1 MSFAFPEAG
10 EKLFRGDT
18 HVIEFAVNQGGVPT
32 NLTGYSI
39 WFTMKTNVTNTDS
52 NASTIQKTIGSGI
65 TVLDAAAGTIKVTI
79 APNDTATINAETTYV
94 CDLQIKSAGGDIFT
108 VADGTIKIS
117 LDVTQNVS

>member
-1 MSFAFPEAG
+1 MSFSLPVTG

-18 HVIEFAVNQGGVPT
+18 IVIEFAVNQGGVPT

-39 WFTMKTNVTNTDS
+39 WFTMKTNITNTDS
-52 NASTIQKTIGSGI
+52 NSSTIQKTLTNGI
-65 TVLDAAAGTIKVTI
+65 TILDAAAGTLKVVI

-94 CDLQIKSAGGDIFT
+94 CDLQIKSSGGDIST

-117 LDVTQNVS
+117 MDVTQNTT